1 MDSTILKL
9 ENMFLKEREYRDGK
23 EKETSYLI
31 IGAMLTGLISML
43 VSIISLFI

>member
-23 EKETSYLI
+23 EKETNRLI
-31 IGAMLTGLISML
+31 ILMVLISTI
-43 VSIISLFI
+43 VSIVSLFR